1 MDHVTPIIA
10 GLTGLLGVALGGW
23 IPARNQRKQ
32 RLHEHIE
39 KQLHDFYSPLLLFR
53 SRITFWRTTPATI
66 RS

>member
-1 MDHVTPIIA
+1 
-10 GLTGLLGVALGGW
+10 LLGVALGGW
-23 IPARNQRKQ
+23 ITARNQRKQ